1 MNAAKMLVWVMSGM
15 LLALLA
21 ILVIGLSL
29 GWHKNDNSV
38 TQSASLISGRA
49 FDLVDLRQPSG
60 TSVADVTEIQG
71 WIAVTLAGGGVP
83 DRVVL
88 INPESGEIVGEIA
101 VNSGG
106 ARPSSLRR
114 NLFSQRL
121 KEN

>member
-21 ILVIGLSL
+21 ILFIGLSL
-29 GWHKNDNSV
+29 GWHNNDNSV

-60 TSVADVTEIQG
+60 TSVADVVEIQG
-71 WIAVTLAGGGVP
+71 WIAVTLTGGGVP

-88 INPESGEIVGEIA
+88 INPESGEIVGEIT

-106 ARPSSLRR
+106 GRPSSL
-114 NLFSQRL
+114 
-121 KEN
+121 